1 VAACRRAKRAHWAGT
16 WDSIDRMRHPDFDP
30 HYVFSH
36 HTQPPEKM
44 VHHEAIHAGAQ
55 QFAETILAHTPPSS
69 DQTTALRLLREAA
82 MMANAAIALDGR
94 LK

>member
-1 VAACRRAKRAHWAGT
+1 
-16 WDSIDRMRHPDFDP
+16 MRHPDFDP
-30 HYVFSH
+30 HYVFTH
-36 HTQPPEKM
+36 HSQTPEKM
-44 VHHEAIHAGAQ
+44 VHHEAIHAGAKT
-55 QFAETILAHTPPSS
+55 FAETILAHTPACA